1 MTALQAAMLTGACL
15 GLGLVLLLVARVA
28 TSPDLGAAMANLT
41 TPTTPTGTDTDTT
54 DLTTRFGRWLRTTAP
69 GVARGRARPADLALL
84 GVDPAR
90 HAGDKVIGALAGL
103 FAPTLITAAFTLIGV
118 HLPVAIPLI
127 AGIGFA
133 AALLLGAD
141 QTLARRAGTARV
153 EVRRALSA
161 YADLISLERSSGAGA
176 AEAMESA
183 AAAAPNWVFHRL
195 HTTLVQARL
204 SGQSPWDALTRLATD
219 VDTPE
224 LADLAGVMRLAGEES
239 TSVSTTLKARAAA
252 LRNALAEDAHAAA
265 NSAMQQ
271 MMLPLAGMALIYL
284 ILLALPGVLNVLSTL

>member
-1 MTALQAAMLTGACL
+1 MTALQAVMLAGAGVGV
-15 GLGLVLLLVARVA
+15 GLALLLIARTA
-28 TSPDLGAAMANLT
+28 TSPALGAAMANLT
-41 TPTTPTGTDTDTT
+41 TPTPPTGAAG
-54 DLTTRFGRWLRTTAP
+54 DLTTRFGRWAHVTVP
-69 GVARGRARPADLALL
+69 GLATGRARPADLALL

-90 HAGDKVIGALAGL
+90 HTGDKLLGAVAGL
-103 FAPTLITAAFTLIGV
+103 FAPTLITAAFGLIGV
-118 HLPVAIPLI
+118 HLPAAIPLI

-133 AALLLGAD
+133 AALLIGAD
-141 QTLARRAGTARV
+141 QGLARRAAAARV
-153 EVRRALSA
+153 DVRRALSA
-161 YADLISLERSSGAGA
+161 YADLLSLERSSGAGA

-195 HTTLVQARL
+195 HATLVEARL
-204 SGQSPWDALTRLATD
+204 AGQSPWDALTRLAAT

-239 TSVSTTLKARAAA
+239 TSVSATLKARASA
-252 LRNALAEDAHAAA
+252 LRNALAEDAHAHA

-284 ILLALPGVLNVLSTL
+284 VLLALPGVLNVLSTL

>member
-1 MTALQAAMLTGACL
+1 MTALQAAMLAGAGL
-15 GLGLVLLLVARVA
+15 GIGLVLLLVARVA

-41 TPTTPTGTDTDTT
+41 TPTTPTGVEAS
-54 DLTTRFGRWLRTTAP
+54 DLTARFGRWLRTTSPRLA
-69 GVARGRARPADLALL
+69 AGRARPADLALL

-90 HAGDKVIGALAGL
+90 HAGDKILGAVAGL
-103 FAPTLITAAFTLIGV
+103 FAPTLITAAFTLVGV

-133 AALLLGAD
+133 AVLLIGAD
-141 QTLARRAGTARV
+141 QTLARRARAARV

-161 YADLISLERSSGAGA
+161 YADLLSLERSAGAGA

-204 SGQSPWDALTRLATD
+204 AGQSPWDALAQLAAD

-239 TSVSTTLKARAAA
+239 TSVHATLKARAAA
-252 LRNALAEDAHAAA
+252 LRNALAEDAHAQA